1 MEKIMTEKKEVK
13 KEVKKETKSLGKLRI
28 TKPNG
33 SVIEREALEG
43 ISESYKSKGWK
54 VEEV

>member
-1 MEKIMTEKKEVK
+1 MSEKKEVK

-33 SVIEREALEG
+33 SVIERDALEG
-43 ISESYKSKGWK
+43 IAESYKSKGWK